1 MAVGADAVAV
11 DGTEVN
17 APADRNA
24 AIWYAADGYEPAKKG
39 INGRRVAGDSFLRG
53 FFRHAEVDEFVALT
67 AAESD
72 NQALGVLRQ
81 ELRPHRRLRCVW
93 RYRPAG
99 MAPVGTMFYS
109 GPNFVQ
115 ELWRRA
121 PLGSSAYS
129 ICGMTHT
136 TATLQVM
143 QGLYDLRMGPSAEWD
158 AVICTS
164 RAVRASVLAQMEMID
179 SYAVSRFGKAP
190 PMLQLPV
197 IPLGIHCD
205 DFAPDPAKRES
216 LRARLGLGPQ
226 DVLCTVIARL
236 NPDVKFDPLP
246 LYLAM
251 QAARSQL
258 PKRQKL
264 HLCVCGIFLDMPGG
278 DQFDEGAVR
287 LMPDVGYTRLDGAVA
302 GERQAALSA
311 ADMFL
316 FPIDNVQETF
326 GLAPIE
332 AMAAGLPLIVSDW
345 DGMKDT
351 VTEDVGFRV
360 PTRTLTGAHTVSE
373 GYRYATGLDGYQ
385 QFSARLSAMTQI
397 DVPLLTQR
405 LVDLATNPALRNRM
419 GEAGR
424 IRARSLY
431 DWSAVVPQMQ
441 DLWAELAA
449 RRRAGT
455 GVACPA
461 GELPIL
467 PSPMTVFSEYPTKQG
482 GFGDA
487 RFMATDQTGRM
498 TPADVFSLRRYGA
511 QNRAFQT
518 AAQVESVWQLFA
530 AAEAAGLTAYHVA
543 AQTGL
548 SLQVTERV
556 MIWLL
561 KYHFICEIDN

>member
-197 IPLGIHCD
+197 IPLGVHCD

-226 DVLCTVIARL
+226 DVLCTIIARL

-278 DQFDEGAVR
+278 DQFDEGAAR

-316 FPIDNVQETF
+316 FPIDNIQETF
-326 GLAPIE
+326 GLAPVE
-332 AMAAGLPLIVSDW
+332 AMAAGLPLVVSDW

-351 VTEDVGFRV
+351 VSEDVGFRV
-360 PTRTLTGAHTVSE
+360 PTRTLTGAHTVSD

-397 DVPLLTQR
+397 DVPVLTKR
-405 LVDLATNPALRNRM
+405 IVELAKDPALRRRM
-419 GEAGR
+419 GEAGKA
-424 IRARSLY
+424 RARTMY
-431 DWSAVVPQMQ
+431 DWAAVIPQMQ

-449 RRRAGT
+449 RRRAGR
-455 GVACPA
+455 GQVCFA
-461 GELPIL
+461 GALPIF
-467 PSPMTVFSEYPTKQG
+467 PSPLSVFKDYPTEQR
-482 GFGDA
+482 GFGDE
-487 RFMATDQTGRM
+487 RYGPTDQTGRAS
-498 TPADVFSLRRYGA
+498 PADVYELRRYA
-511 QNRAFQT
+511 AHQRPFQS
-518 AAQVESVWQLFA
+518 AAHVASVWQTIQSGG
-530 AAEAAGLTAYHVA
+530 AAGLSAHQVA
-543 AQTGL
+543 AQAGL
-548 SLQVTERV
+548 PLLAVERV
-556 MIWLL
+556 MMWLL
-561 KYHFICEIDN
+561 KLDFIRDTAR